1 MRRSSATACKARLP
15 IRWDRRPSN
24 TGSTSTPWTNGWDS
38 CRTRRRR
45 LSPPIARLMRRWPR
59 IRNSSNSASASAKI
73 LGRCPIKMSSS
84 WCMPWPTHRQT
95 SWTIWARCWRSRA
108 SRSETS
114 MKLSIIGRAL
124 AGLLCAAAANA
135 ATAPARAAEEVK
147 LNVILP
153 LTGPGAFLGK
163 EEQAAMQ
170 LGEKLVNE
178 KGGIKGRTLRFMFH
192 DDQSKPQVA
201 VQLLQEILAEKPSLV
216 IGSAIVANCSAMM
229 PLMAQGPVQ
238 YCLSPTIK
246 PEPGSYVFTSNISTD
261 DQNRAIIRYFRLSGL
276 KRIGLITATDAMGQ
290 LAEQSIEQ
298 VLKLPENK
306 EMVLVHKAEF
316 NPADV
321 SVAAQIERLKAAAP
335 DAVLAWNTGC
345 PPPSAGAC
353 SAARQIR
360 SRARGDRARHGR
372 HGPPRRGAR
381 RLRRHAPA
389 HRGGDSRLHPVGLGL
404 ERSDRDQMGA
414 GTPRPLGAHPSG
426 NQPAADDQRH
436 RARVSGASRA
446 GRDQEA
452 ARARS
457 ARLERRRPGA

>member
-1 MRRSSATACKARLP
+1 
-15 IRWDRRPSN
+15 
-24 TGSTSTPWTNGWDS
+24 
-38 CRTRRRR
+38 
-45 LSPPIARLMRRWPR
+45 
-59 IRNSSNSASASAKI
+59 
-73 LGRCPIKMSSS
+73 
-84 WCMPWPTHRQT
+84 
-95 SWTIWARCWRSRA
+95 
-108 SRSETS
+108 

-124 AGLLCAAAANA
+124 AGLLCAAAASA

-321 SVAAQIERLKAAAP
+321 SVAAQIERLKAAKP
-335 DAVLAWNTGC
+335 DALLAWNTGA
-345 PPPSAGAC
+345 PIATVFKALVQGGLDVPVATNYGNMTYAQMKAYAGFLPKQLYFPTPGWLPHPDSVDLGAPVEAAQKDFFAQFASAGLSPDIAHIMAWDPMMILVGALRALGPDA
-353 SAARQIR
+353 SAAAIR
-360 SRARGDRARHGR
+360 DHLLHLKSYAGIDGLYDFEAVPQRGLSDKNVVVSRWDAERGTWQVVSRPTGLPLAR
-372 HGPPRRGAR
+372 
-381 RLRRHAPA
+381 
-389 HRGGDSRLHPVGLGL
+389 
-404 ERSDRDQMGA
+404 
-414 GTPRPLGAHPSG
+414 
-426 NQPAADDQRH
+426 
-436 RARVSGASRA
+436 
-446 GRDQEA
+446 
-452 ARARS
+452 
-457 ARLERRRPGA
+457 